1 MPVIAYSQQAG
12 GKWEVPEDAGPLPQ
26 PGCILHVLRAVLWG
40 HVLLS
45 GVLDL
50 AYIAN
55 SRAGCQCTL
64 WQ

>member
-1 MPVIAYSQQAG
+1 
-12 GKWEVPEDAGPLPQ
+12 
-26 PGCILHVLRAVLWG
+26 LHVLRAVLWG